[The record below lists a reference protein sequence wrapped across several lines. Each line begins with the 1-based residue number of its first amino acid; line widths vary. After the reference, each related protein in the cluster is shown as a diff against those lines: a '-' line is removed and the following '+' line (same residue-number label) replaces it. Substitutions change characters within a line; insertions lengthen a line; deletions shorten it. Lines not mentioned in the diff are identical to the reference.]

1 VLLMRPLLLLLSLI
15 IAIATAFWLTHDI
28 GWASLAQHQG
38 ELLSWVRT
46 DPFQA
51 AGAYV
56 LVYVL
61 TTALSMPHAALLT
74 VAGGLM
80 FGPVLTLFL
89 TSIGSTT
96 GATLLVLALRS
107 ILAETRRR
115 QRRRIPETVRQG
127 LERNG
132 MSYLLFVRVLP
143 LFPFW
148 VVNLAAA
155 VVDVR
160 IRVFVPA
167 TLIGVLPMTYVLA
180 SIGAGIGN
188 VLASGHRPDLMQI
201 FQPHILLPLAGL
213 ASLSLIPV
221 LLRRRSPDQLQPD

>member
-1 VLLMRPLLLLLSLI
+1 MRPLLLFLSLI
-15 IAIATAFWLTHDI
+15 IAVAAASWLTHDI
-28 GWASLAQHQG
+28 GWTSLAHHQV
-38 ELLSWVRT
+38 ELLRWVKA
-46 DPFQA
+46 DPLQA
-51 AGAYV
+51 AGAYM

-74 VAGGLM
+74 MAGGLM
-80 FGPVLTLFL
+80 FGPVLTLIL
-89 TSIGSTT
+89 TSISSTT

-107 ILAETRRR
+107 ILADTLRR
-115 QRRRIPETVRQG
+115 QRRRIPDSVRLG
-127 LERNG
+127 LERDG

-155 VVDVR
+155 IVDVR

-180 SIGAGIGN
+180 SIGAGLGD
-188 VLASGHRPDLMQI
+188 VLAAGHTPDLSEI

-213 ASLSLIPV
+213 AGLSLIPIV
-221 LLRRRSPDQLQPD
+221 LRRRSLHA